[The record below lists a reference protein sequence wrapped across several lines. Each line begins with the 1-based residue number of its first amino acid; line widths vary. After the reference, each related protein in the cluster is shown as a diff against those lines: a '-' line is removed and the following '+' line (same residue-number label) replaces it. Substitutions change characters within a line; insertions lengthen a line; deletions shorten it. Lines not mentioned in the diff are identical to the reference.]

1 MTDDSEAPPS
11 GADPQAPPSGA
22 EDCAEALK
30 QRFPALFGGAPKPIK
45 LRIQADIQ
53 AAAPGVFTR
62 SALSAFLRRH
72 TGRTAYLVALARG
85 GPRFGLDGEPSGE
98 VSDEHRR
105 AAVDEIERRRTQR
118 QAREQELEQQ
128 RRDRAALLRAFEATT
143 LSRANFCALKGVPP
157 DALDA
162 LLELARREAAERRA
176 VADDPRRR
184 PGAWLG
190 DPRGP
195 RVPRDPRDP
204 RGPADRRAAPP
215 RGKPRRDAAP
225 PRPR

>member
-1 MTDDSEAPPS
+1 MTDDPQTPPS
-11 GADPQAPPSGA
+11 AGD
-22 EDCAEALK
+22 DCAEAVK

-72 TGRTAYLVALARG
+72 TGRTAYLGALARG
-85 GPRFGLDGEPSGE
+85 GPRYGLDGEPSGE
-98 VSDEHRR
+98 VSDEHPR
-105 AAVDEIERRRTQR
+105 AAADEIERRRTQR
-118 QAREQELEQQ
+118 EKREHELEQQ

-162 LLELARREAAERRA
+162 LLELARRDAAERRV
-176 VADDPRRR
+176 VAEDPRRR
-184 PGAWLG
+184 RDAQPGG
-190 DPRGP
+190 RRDPHDPRDQ
-195 RVPRDPRDP
+195 RDQRDP
-204 RGPADRRAAPP
+204 RGARGPAERRAGPAPA
-215 RGKPRRDAAP
+215 RPRRDGAP
-225 PRPR
+225 PRPREPR